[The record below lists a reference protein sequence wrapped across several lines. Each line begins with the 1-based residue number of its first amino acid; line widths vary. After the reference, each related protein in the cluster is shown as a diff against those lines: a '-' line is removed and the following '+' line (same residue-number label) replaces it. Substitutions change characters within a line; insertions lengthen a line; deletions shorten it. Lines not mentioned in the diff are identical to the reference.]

1 VEGLQKKGRQKNV
14 NPKEPEKIDGISW
27 CSVVKVK
34 VGIQFPL
41 LLPVCH
47 CLFWGV
53 CEFIYWRRLASFLP
67 SCLSW
72 QLRVA
77 LAAAIGQHFSAG
89 FIYLQAAR
97 VMG

>member
-67 SCLSW
+67 SCHPGSFGWLW
-72 QLRVA
+72 LQPLGNILVPALFTCRQLE
-77 LAAAIGQHFSAG
+77 
-89 FIYLQAAR
+89 
-97 VMG
+97 